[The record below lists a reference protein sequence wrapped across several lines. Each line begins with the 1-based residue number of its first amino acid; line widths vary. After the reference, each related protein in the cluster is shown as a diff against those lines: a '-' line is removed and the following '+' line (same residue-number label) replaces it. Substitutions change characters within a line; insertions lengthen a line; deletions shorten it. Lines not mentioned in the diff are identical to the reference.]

1 MLNGTNSL
9 SQPSWYTFFYCL
21 LQASAILCPSC
32 LNPGRLSS
40 KGTQAKWQCRRTQKF
55 VVKSDTILVPLK
67 MGGSLTLLPHCK
79 QTKAPNQELLLLWV
93 KISV

>member
-1 MLNGTNSL
+1 MEPTACLSHPGTHSF
-9 SQPSWYTFFYCL
+9 TAFFRPL
-21 LQASAILCPSC
+21 PLCPSC

-79 QTKAPNQELLLLWV
+79 QTKAPDQELLLLWV